1 MRSDCD
7 RMKTAT
13 EPRDSRADPPPFVAP
28 TPDEIR
34 HADELR
40 RAIERRYLANSK
52 PESDPYWSVGA
63 D

>member
-1 MRSDCD
+1 
-7 RMKTAT
+7 MKTAT